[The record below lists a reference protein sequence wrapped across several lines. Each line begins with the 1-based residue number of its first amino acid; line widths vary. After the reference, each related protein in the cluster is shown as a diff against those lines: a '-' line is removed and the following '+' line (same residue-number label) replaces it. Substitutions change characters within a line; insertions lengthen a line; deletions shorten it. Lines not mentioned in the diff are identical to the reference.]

1 MFLSAIG
8 CGLLILLSGG
18 QFHALAVCQ
27 KYNPHP
33 IAPERVTAL
42 PRVPAEHSSAC
53 TSKRHREVFVAVTVK
68 DRINYVKLFA
78 ENLEWLNISCVADVH
93 VFDNGSK
100 QFSASDLQ
108 NWFPY
113 AVIHQLDTLQD
124 ADMATRRA
132 FEYFISSSN
141 LTTLVNMDSDS
152 LLHPDWATFVS
163 QVLPESDGALSLYHS
178 AAPHHPSF
186 NCNNITCEKKTT
198 GALGMVFERKI
209 LEDALDNVAASK
221 NALSNDHNTFIR
233 EEGTGRLQ
241 RMDPGR
247 WMAWFKQATRYVG
260 GTFSQCTTHSIRRSV
275 VKWAARC
282 GAQLAAIVEAGRWAN
297 FSCNFMTY
305 WRDGQAKTAE
315 LEAVG
320 TAQDPIW
327 KIWGWEPTCIE
338 LSGQGRGAGPVEVR
352 G

>member
-1 MFLSAIG
+1 MRCKLPPTRKGYIFLSAIG
-8 CGLLILLSGG
+8 CSFLILLSGRY
-18 QFHALAVCQ
+18 FHAHTVCQ
-27 KYNPHP
+27 KHIPHP
-33 IAPERVTAL
+33 VAPERVTAL
-42 PRVPAEHSSAC
+42 SHVPGEHSSAC
-53 TSKRHREVFVAVTVK
+53 ISKRHRVVFVAVTVK

-113 AVIHQLDTLQD
+113 AEIHQLDTLQD

-221 NALSNDHNTFIR
+221 N
-233 EEGTGRLQ
+233 
-241 RMDPGR
+241 
-247 WMAWFKQATRYVG
+247 
-260 GTFSQCTTHSIRRSV
+260 
-275 VKWAARC
+275 
-282 GAQLAAIVEAGRWAN
+282 
-297 FSCNFMTY
+297 
-305 WRDGQAKTAE
+305 
-315 LEAVG
+315 
-320 TAQDPIW
+320 
-327 KIWGWEPTCIE
+327 
-338 LSGQGRGAGPVEVR
+338 GRGEGFDWALCSYLENKGKKILVPRHSLVFHYGLHGAHGDGSSHVEVDAGFDLGALPVVLR
-352 G
+352 GQVRFFLEHKFVMD